1 MNLHLET
8 DDDPRT
14 RQFIDEHNGLSDKA
28 LRTPEFARDRDA
40 IKALIER
47 QDRLIVPMR
56 RGGWL
61 FDFRQSK
68 DNPLG
73 VWLRLPADQ
82 QPLPDAGWGTSL
94 RSRCLLRARRQAL
107 ELARRRHL
115 PMGTDTGTAH
125 TFGRRLRPSP
135 AARIRRRA
143 ETGCRGR
150 LRYAG
155 CTIACHLAEPRRN
168 LLFRFHRP
176 IFGDPLRMATGR
188 AAIEAR
194 SATGRGCR
202 HVRSSR

>member
-28 LRTPEFARDRDA
+28 LRTPEFARDRDE

-82 QPLPDAGWGTSL
+82 QPLPDAGWEPVFDLDAFCVREGK
-94 RSRCLLRARRQAL
+94 RWNW
-107 ELARRRHL
+107 
-115 PMGTDTGTAH
+115 
-125 TFGRRLRPSP
+125 
-135 AARIRRRA
+135 
-143 ETGCRGR
+143 RG
-150 LRYAG
+150 AVT
-155 CTIACHLAEPRRN
+155 CP
-168 LLFRFHRP
+168 
-176 IFGDPLRMATGR
+176 
-188 AAIEAR
+188 
-194 SATGRGCR
+194 
-202 HVRSSR
+202 